1 MARLS
6 VTLRSMP
13 GRWLR
18 VVMVLL
24 AAVQAGCAP
33 SPAPSPTITAP
44 PIPADFVPW
53 PDIVWTTVDLPARPA
68 AAANERVGAVAASD
82 RAFVAVG
89 YRETDDVR
97 DGVAWSSVD
106 GVRWTVS
113 AGPVF
118 KGIELVDVAAAPSG
132 FVALGVSSPDGEH
145 PTAVVLSSDDGTT
158 WHRLAPLPTTGDT
171 YPGAIAGGTAGV
183 VVVASDAVGAVAA
196 WRSSDGH
203 TFQRVTLTGP
213 AGDGLVDP
221 HAVAGGFIALG
232 TQDGAPAFLRS
243 TDGATWAPS
252 PIDARTDA
260 DASDI
265 VEGRWGIVAQGVVS
279 PDCPDSPDGDA
290 CVPTNVAWW
299 SLDGDRWAV
308 LPGGDSPANGVSL
321 LVPAGDH
328 GLLAIEG
335 ADAWTSPDGWAW
347 RSLPEPGD
355 GSIVVDDAVVRG
367 DTIVAVGTQPSDAG
381 DTSDGRIIVGR
392 SPLANPS

>member
-13 GRWLR
+13 GRSLR
-18 VVMVLL
+18 VGMVLL
-24 AAVQAGCAP
+24 AVGLAGCAP
-33 SPAPSPTITAP
+33 SPAPSPKITAP
-44 PIPADFVPW
+44 PLPADFVPW

-68 AAANERVGAVAASD
+68 AAANEHVGAVAASD
-82 RAFVAVG
+82 RGFVAVG

-113 AGPVF
+113 ADPVF
-118 KGIELVDVAAAPSG
+118 KGIELDDVAASPTG

-145 PTAVVLSSDDGTT
+145 PTAVVLGSDDGKA
-158 WHRLAPLPTTGDT
+158 WHRLVPLPTTGDT

-183 VVVASDAVGAVAA
+183 VVVGSDADGAIAA
-196 WRSSDGH
+196 WRSADGR
-203 TFQRVTLTGP
+203 TFQRVTLSGP
-213 AGDGLVDP
+213 AGDGLIDP
-221 HAVAGGFIALG
+221 HAVASGFIALG
-232 TQDGAPAFLRS
+232 TQDGAPALLRS
-243 TDGATWAPS
+243 TDGTTWAAT
-252 PIDARTDA
+252 PIDPRTDA
-260 DASDI
+260 DASNI

-279 PDCPDSPDGDA
+279 PDCQDTDA
-290 CVPTNVAWW
+290 CAQTNAAWW
-299 SLDGDRWAV
+299 SADGDRWAV
-308 LPGGDSPANGVSL
+308 LPGADSPVVDGVSL
-321 LVPAGDH
+321 LVPAGNH
-328 GLLAIEG
+328 GLLAIDG

-355 GSIVVDDAVVRG
+355 GSIDVDDAVVRG
-367 DTIVAVGTQPSDAG
+367 DTIVAVGSQPSDAG